1 METLKFAGICFE
13 PKLRVYVLWTLKLM
27 KDVKS
32 IFTKVDF
39 IDMSSNSKDKSEK
52 SLKEYDVII
61 TDSDNKLDLK
71 SLNDS
76 AIIAFIRSNYFYL

>member
-1 METLKFAGICFE
+1 METLKVAGICFE
-13 PKLRVYVLWTLKLM
+13 PKLLVYVLWTLKLM

-61 TDSDNKLDLK
+61 TDSENKLDLK
-71 SLNDS
+71 SLSDS

>member
-1 METLKFAGICFE
+1 
-13 PKLRVYVLWTLKLM
+13 M

-39 IDMSSNSKDKSEK
+39 IDMSTNSKDKSEK

-61 TDSDNKLDLK
+61 TDSENKLDLK
-71 SLNDS
+71 SLNES
-76 AIIAFIRSNYFYL
+76 AIIAFIRSNNFYL